1 MEGKGENWWKTISL
15 QSHLL
20 NIFLIHF
27 SQHEKIS
34 NARFL
39 PLLLFIP
46 CFFLI
51 FSIFLLHEWK
61 TKENFPSDRVHCNI
75 VQVSMKKKKKK
86 EGAKINIIQIFISKR
101 YFNDSTSLLFID
113 ISDTYEEVEECFYI
127 LWHHHTDD
135 KVELKIPFYS
145 TQLASVTE
153 LNIKKVIA
161 MTISRK
167 HNGTMRS
174 GP

>member
-27 SQHEKIS
+27 SQHEEATTIAS
-34 NARFL
+34 FPSPPFTAFFDFLDFFIAR
-39 PLLLFIP
+39 
-46 CFFLI
+46 
-51 FSIFLLHEWK
+51 K
-61 TKENFPSDRVHCNI
+61 TKENFLSDRVHCMNLMRDERCRI
-75 VQVSMKKKKKK
+75 H
-86 EGAKINIIQIFISKR
+86 IFISKR
-101 YFNDSTSLLFID
+101 YFNDSTSLLCID
-113 ISDTYEEVEECFYI
+113 ISDTYEEEEECYYI
-127 LWHHHTDD
+127 LWHYHTDD

-167 HNGTMRS
+167 KHNGTMRS

>member
-27 SQHEKIS
+27 SQHEEATTIAS
-34 NARFL
+34 FPSPPFTSFFDFLDFFIAR
-39 PLLLFIP
+39 
-46 CFFLI
+46 
-51 FSIFLLHEWK
+51 K
-61 TKENFPSDRVHCNI
+61 TKEIFHSDWVHCM
-75 VQVSMKKKKKK
+75 SLMWDGRDA
-86 EGAKINIIQIFISKR
+86 EINIMYIFISKR
-101 YFNDSTSLLFID
+101 YFNDSTSLLCID
-113 ISDTYEEVEECFYI
+113 ISDTYEEEEECYYI
-127 LWHHHTDD
+127 LWHYHTDD

-167 HNGTMRS
+167 KHNGTMRS